1 MDDIKFMETKITT
14 LKNFTELNYNIIDLH
29 NKRSKKM
36 KTQQRTIILPSW
48 FNIDGIWKP
57 GFWSNLE
64 ENNVLQHKEKQERK
78 EGSSMKRDNESR
90 FYMSR

>member
-36 KTQQRTIILPSW
+36 KT
-48 FNIDGIWKP
+48 
-57 GFWSNLE
+57 
-64 ENNVLQHKEKQERK
+64 
-78 EGSSMKRDNESR
+78 
-90 FYMSR
+90 